1 MDQMSP
7 LLSAIAEN
15 AILSCAELS
24 AGTSKRIALTANS
37 SESLVC
43 IFKFKI
49 NNSSKD
55 EVAERGL
62 VLLTIGKFF
71 FGGHGYILNLELE
84 FARKDTVGKSE
95 ITLGRGQVP

>member
-15 AILSCAELS
+15 AILSQAELS

-49 NNSSKD
+49 IIPPKMK
-55 EVAERGL
+55 
-62 VLLTIGKFF
+62 LLNVVS
-71 FGGHGYILNLELE
+71 YY
-84 FARKDTVGKSE
+84 
-95 ITLGRGQVP
+95 